1 MSLRWGLLLLLPAW
15 VTTATSVTRCG
26 SDKYELK
33 SLGLCCPLCPAGQY
47 VSKHCDGTQSTQC
60 SPCEPDTF
68 MAHPNSETSC
78 LLSAQCRDDQEE
90 VTSWSPTRDR
100 QCQCKTGSYYCDS
113 GDCVEMCYPCTRCEG
128 ATLQPCNATANAICA
143 AETSPVPGNPN
154 KDSVIPVPLWVLVF
168 VGTLIFIGIVVI
180 IVVVIICC
188 CRRRGV
194 QLWQPVANFLKK
206 EWSESGSHSYNSSLP
221 NEVLPPTDPERH
233 PAALGVNSP
242 LLNEGPALAPELGSR
257 PVPCED
263 PEDGTELQVLVVKGS
278 DTAPEQASQAHAP
291 AACVPQGQAEASA
304 SFCRLQQ
311 EYERKYYLKDTSCDV
326 TNRIYYEFGHKVPES
341 HWKMLMRFVGLENND
356 IEICEHENPG
366 NLMEQHHKMLLRW
379 GNKLGREASVFT
391 LMAALHQMELYV
403 YLQNIVNKLV
413 ADNILGRHAETPN

>member
-1 MSLRWGLLLLLPAW
+1 MSLRWGLLLLLPAC

-33 SLGLCCPLCPAGQY
+33 SRGLCCPLCPAGQY

-60 SPCEPDTF
+60 SQCEPDTF
-68 MAHPNSETSC
+68 TAHPNSETSC
-78 LLSAQCRDDQEE
+78 LPCAQCRDDQEK
-90 VTSWSPTRDR
+90 VTSCSPTRDR

-113 GDCVEMCYPCTRCEG
+113 GDCVEMCYRCTRCEG
-128 ATLQPCNATANAICA
+128 ATLHPCNATRDAICA

-154 KDSVIPVPLWVLVF
+154 KDWLIPVSLGAF
-168 VGTLIFIGIVVI
+168 
-180 IVVVIICC
+180 VVVIVGGYIICH
-188 CRRRGV
+188 CRRRRKFEFDRF
-194 QLWQPVANFLKK
+194 QRNRSVAPWELR
-206 EWSESGSHSYNSSLP
+206 SYNSSLP

-242 LLNEGPALAPELGSR
+242 LLNEGPALAPELGSH
-257 PVPCED
+257 PGPCED

-304 SFCRLQQ
+304 SLCRLQQ
-311 EYERKYYLKDTSCDV
+311 EYERKYYLKDTSCDA

-341 HWKMLMRFVGLENND
+341 HWKMLMRFVGLEDND

-366 NLMEQHHKMLLRW
+366 NLMEQHHKMLLSWR
-379 GNKLGREASVFT
+379 NKLGREASVFK
-391 LMAALHQMELYV
+391 LMAALHQMELHV

-413 ADNILGRHAETPN
+413 ADNIFGRHAETPN